1 MAYATLLKTR
11 ISVQMID
18 QMKVKLE
25 SDLQTLPNWFY
36 STRCTLIRLAF
47 DFFYQEGTVK
57 PNSNVAMKIMVG
69 PGTIRKSSFLAFIGQ
84 GF

>member
-1 MAYATLLKTR
+1 M
-11 ISVQMID
+11 QMIN
-18 QMKVKLE
+18 QTKSKLE

-36 STRCTLIRLAF
+36 STRCTLIQLAF

-69 PGTIRKSSFLAFIGQ
+69 PRTMRKSNFLAFI
-84 GF
+84 